1 MDTLIETKQFLH
13 VGCGPQSKNMLKGFD
28 ADEWTEIRLDIDPNV
43 NPDIVGS
50 LTDMSAVDSE
60 SMDALYSSHN
70 IEHLFAHEVP
80 LALAEFHRVLRTD
93 GFLLLRCPDIQTV
106 CEAISQ
112 DRLLEPLYQSPS
124 GPISPI
130 DILYGHRRF
139 IAEGNHYMAHKVGF
153 TYKVLA
159 GALFQAGFKS
169 IFGGRITD
177 RFELQVLA
185 YKEETEAARMEQDAA
200 QFIR

>member
-1 MDTLIETKQFLH
+1 METMLEQKQFLH
-13 VGCGPQSKNMLKGFD
+13 VGCGPQSKAMLKGFD
-28 ADEWTEIRLDIDPNV
+28 AEEWQEIRLDIDPGV

-50 LTDMSAVDSE
+50 LTDMSAVDTG
-60 SMDALYSSHN
+60 SMDAVYSAHN

-80 LALAEFHRVLRTD
+80 LAIAEFHRVLKPD
-93 GFLLLRCPDIQTV
+93 GFLLLRCPDIQSV
-106 CEAISQ
+106 CEAVAQ
-112 DRLLEPLYQSPS
+112 DRLLEPLYTSPS

-139 IAEGNHYMAHKVGF
+139 IADGNHFMAHKVGF

-159 GALFQAGFKS
+159 AALFQAGFQS
-169 IFGGRITD
+169 IFGGRVIE
-177 RFELQVLA
+177 RYELNVLA
-185 YKEETEAARMEQDAA
+185 YKQDTPESRMKEEAG